1 MACLSRKRLEKP
13 MADLIEHDD
22 MGLLNALPTL
32 QRDAARY
39 RWLKNQL
46 LAADFDWQGECVLV
60 FKWPREIPVGGNL
73 DKIVDAAI
81 SAAPGV
87 SVVHDQPSVPPPTHG
102 STE

>member
-1 MACLSRKRLEKP
+1 

-46 LAADFDWQGECVLV
+46 LAADFNWQGECVLV
-60 FKWPREIPVGGNL
+60 FKWPREIPVDGNL